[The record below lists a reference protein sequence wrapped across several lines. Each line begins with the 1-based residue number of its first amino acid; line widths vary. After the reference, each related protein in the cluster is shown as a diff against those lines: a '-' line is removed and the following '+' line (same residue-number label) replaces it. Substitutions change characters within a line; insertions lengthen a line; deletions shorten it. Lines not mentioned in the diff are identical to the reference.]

1 MDKGRAVATFIDP
14 LEINDKSGRIMLG
27 VRHYLCAEKGKDMI
41 RDDFMGFILE
51 VCIID
56 AEVGVE
62 PVDLASDE
70 FARNKALEKGKISDR
85 LIRHWIDVTQTL
97 LATSSSTRA
106 RCSSLP
112 LKTGVV

>member
-70 FARNKALEKGKISDR
+70 FARNKALEKGKSAI
-85 LIRHWIDVTQTL
+85 
-97 LATSSSTRA
+97 
-106 RCSSLP
+106 
-112 LKTGVV
+112 G